1 MKKILFLTTILI
13 LGAFSSYATTVNGI
27 IPKPRR
33 AEQRDG
39 VFTILTTTQIT
50 HYSDLRPSALYLA
63 EYLPLQVREYNAE
76 CSGNIVLKVDKNLAA
91 EEYVLEV
98 SATGIIIDGG
108 SAAGV
113 HNGIE
118 TLLQLI
124 QPQIFS
130 HTLHLPTPV
139 VCCLIEDEPR
149 FAYRGFMLDVVR
161 TWMNVDE
168 LKRFIANL
176 AHHKINKLH
185 LHLTDD
191 EGWRLELKSYPE
203 LTRKGAF
210 RGPGSV
216 VAARYGS
223 FDKLYGGFY
232 TQEQMRDIIEYAAQR
247 NIEIIPEID
256 LPGHSHT
263 LLRVM
268 PEMLCNYQPDM
279 SASHGYDTRDVL
291 CLASEDNYRIL
302 ERIIEE
308 VASIFPSPYI
318 HIGGDEFFTSQDEH
332 CPDCKALMKRYGYT
346 SIKEAQGY
354 FSKRMADIVQK
365 YGKKVAAWDEASRGN
380 TLPKE
385 SLICSWKS
393 NKATREILQMGYKTI
408 ITPGDA
414 FYFDMR
420 QSPSEPGH
428 DWAAV
433 FDVKKTLSYNIDT
446 QGFSDEDMSR
456 VVGFEGAFFSE
467 VYLSHRDADYDY
479 IYHLTYP
486 RICAL
491 SEVAW
496 SGKGSWNSFYPTM
509 RDYHYDRMEAMG
521 IEFRL
526 FPPEI
531 TYEDGVL
538 TAENSEGG
546 EVFYSV
552 VGKQGEHR
560 YTKPLETATPERYV
574 FHVRRGG
581 AFSPEAAVSEYFML
595 LKPKFTITSS
605 IPESNRYKFSGVETY
620 SRLSRTARAGKQG
633 DWVLYTFHEPIKCRK
648 MRICT
653 GNVQTPR
660 YLFNA
665 GYLEVSYDGEN
676 FERVGDL
683 EHGCCTI
690 ENPSRAIK
698 AVRVV
703 CTQTGNG
710 ARFVTL
716 RIPQIWPEL

>member
-1 MKKILFLTTILI
+1 MKKILFLISMFILSESA
-13 LGAFSSYATTVNGI
+13 LYAAAMDGI
-27 IPKPRR
+27 IPTPRR

-63 EYLPLQVREYNAE
+63 EYLPLQIREYNAE
-76 CSGNIVLKVDKNLAA
+76 SVGDIVLRVDKNLATEA
-91 EEYVLEV
+91 YVLEV
-98 SATGIIIDGG
+98 SATGITIDGG

-118 TLLQLI
+118 TLLQLLG
-124 QPQIFS
+124 PQIYS
-130 HTLHLPTPV
+130 QTLHLPTSLG
-139 VCCLIEDEPR
+139 CCLIEDEPR

-161 TWMNVDE
+161 TWMDVDE

-191 EGWRLELKSYPE
+191 EGWRLELKSYPQ
-203 LTRKGAF
+203 LTEKGAF

-223 FDKLYGGFY
+223 FCELYGGFY
-232 TQEQMRDIIEYAAQR
+232 TQEQMRQVVEYAAQR
-247 NIEIIPEID
+247 NIEIIPEIE

-268 PEMLCNYQPDM
+268 PEMLCNYQPDL

-291 CLASEDNYRIL
+291 CFAREENYKIL

-318 HIGGDEFFTSQDEH
+318 HIGGDEIFTSQDKL
-332 CPDCKALMKRYGYT
+332 CPDCKALMQRKGFS
-346 SIKEAQGY
+346 SIDQVQGY
-354 FSKRMADIVQK
+354 FSKRMVDILAK
-365 YGKKVAAWDEASRGN
+365 YGKSVAAWDEASRGN

-408 ITPGDA
+408 ITPGEY

-433 FDVKKTLSYNIDT
+433 FDVKKILSYDIDA
-446 QGFSDEDMSR
+446 QGFGEQEMTR
-456 VVGFEGAFFSE
+456 VAGFQATFFSE
-467 VYLSHRDADYDY
+467 VYLSHREADYDY

-496 SGKGSWNSFYPTM
+496 SGKGSWESFYPTL
-509 RDYHYDRMEAMG
+509 RDYHYNRMEAMG
-521 IEFRL
+521 IEFRM
-526 FPPEI
+526 FPPEV
-531 TYEDGVL
+531 TYEEGVL
-538 TAENSEGG
+538 TAESSE
-546 EVFYSV
+546 
-552 VGKQGEHR
+552 QGEIFYTIAGERGERR
-560 YTKPLETATPERYV
+560 YTKPLETKSPERYA

-581 AFSPEAAVSEYFML
+581 AFSAEAAVGEHFRL
-595 LKPKFTITSS
+595 IKPKFTLTSS
-605 IPESNRYKFSGVETY
+605 MPESERYKFSGVETY
-620 SRLSRTARAGKQG
+620 SRLSRTSRAGKQG
-633 DWVLYTFHEPIKCRK
+633 DWVLYTFHEPVKCRR

-683 EHGCCTI
+683 EYGCCTI
-690 ENPSRAIK
+690 ENPSKAIK

-716 RIPQIWPEL
+716 QVPQVWPEL